1 MRVHLT
7 DVVEPSV
14 PGGRPLIPFFRLH
27 GQRYQMYW
35 QLTTKAQLAVRKER
49 LAAEERANVVRDANT
64 LDRVAPGE
72 QQSEVEHNLAGAK
85 TESGL
90 HPLPT
95 KVLSGVANDRINIKF
110 SARPGSRAGGV
121 YDVRLMKPTSGPNTV
136 SPGTTS
142 RSVSQ

>member
-35 QLTTKAQLAVRKER
+35 QLTTKEQLATRRER
-49 LAAEERANVVRDANT
+49 MAGEERAKARREADT
-64 LDRVAPGE
+64 LDWIAVGE
-72 QQSEVEHNLAGAK
+72 QQPEVEHNLAGEK

-95 KVLSGVANDRINIKF
+95 KVLSGAANDRINIKF
-110 SARPGSRAGGV
+110 SARPGSRASVV
-121 YDVRLMKPTSGPNTV
+121 YNVRLMKPTSGPNTV
-136 SPGTTS
+136 FPGTTS